1 MRRIPF
7 AILSLLILVAACEP
21 ELDGSI
27 RVQPDFSPVEFS
39 INTRGEIAITRNQ
52 RIVTPLGTIT
62 LAAAAMTPV
71 GIHSAGVR

>member
-1 MRRIPF
+1 M
-7 AILSLLILVAACEP
+7 
-21 ELDGSI
+21 
-27 RVQPDFSPVEFS
+27 EFS

-71 GIHSAGVR
+71 AGPPSETLGSHAVHRIVPPGEDLPRANLR